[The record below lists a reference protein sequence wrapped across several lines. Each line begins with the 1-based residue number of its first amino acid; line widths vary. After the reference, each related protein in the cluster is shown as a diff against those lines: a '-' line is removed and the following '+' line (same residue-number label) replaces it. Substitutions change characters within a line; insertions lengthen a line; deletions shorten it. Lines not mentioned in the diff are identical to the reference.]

1 MSVNTMFNTY
11 LQEKKSSLLVA
22 LDAYLTKQKAQTN
35 LSGTP
40 WGTDALQ
47 RLIDYAKNGKM
58 IRGGLVYLGYAMQAV
73 DEHPDLEK
81 IALAMELFHAGLLI
95 HDDIIDN
102 ASERRGMPSIHTS
115 YTELMNKRQSRY
127 PKNTGRSM
135 AICTGNVAFFL
146 GMQLLSELENKEVAT
161 FCAKELQIVNYAQ
174 MQDIALGAATKPVE
188 KIEEILALYQGK
200 TGRYS
205 VLLPLTMGA
214 MLGSANPSTIK
225 HIQKFSDNIGVAYQL
240 VDDMLDLFG
249 DPKTTGKAV
258 GTDIKE
264 GKQTPYIFFLR
275 QLVNESIT
283 TRINE
288 LFSKGETTQE
298 DILWVQET
306 VKVHNIDKKILE
318 MIENYK
324 KEAIE
329 AITRIPMKPMSHDL
343 ILSFVEYLTNRIQ

>member
-11 LQEKKSSLLVA
+11 LQEKKSSILAA

-47 RLIDYAKNGKM
+47 RLKDYATNGKM

-73 DEHPDLEK
+73 DKHPELEK

-146 GMQLLSELENKEVAT
+146 GMQLLSEIENKEMVT

-174 MQDIALGAATKPVE
+174 MQDIALGAATKPMD

-214 MLGSANPSTIK
+214 MLGSANPSTLK
-225 HIQKFSDNIGVAYQL
+225 HIQKFSDNIGIAYQL

-249 DPKTTGKAV
+249 DPKMTGKAV

-264 GKQTPYIFFLR
+264 GKQTPFIFFLR
-275 QLVNESIT
+275 QRGDETIT
-283 TRINE
+283 THINE
-288 LFSKGETTQE
+288 LFTKGEATPE
-298 DILWVQET
+298 DIAWVQET
-306 VKVHNIDKKILE
+306 VKTHHIDEKIHQ
-318 MIENYK
+318 MIETYK

-329 AITRIPMKPMSHDL
+329 AVTRIPMKQPTHDL